1 VLDSLSVLDSLTSAD
16 FGDSARFRVLG
27 SIGRYIHARIVGMR
41 KPRQLEKGARY
52 HVTAR
57 ANRKE
62 IILDTSA
69 TKELFLSVVKRAKGK
84 YNFRLENFCIMGN
97 HFHFVIQPLND
108 ESLSA
113 IMRWILSVFAMA
125 YNKSRGLTGHVWGC
139 RFFSR
144 IIASLRELLQVFEYI
159 DNNPVKASQV
169 EDRRQWRWGGL
180 WHDRTGCRDLIGA
193 PAAWLMPLIP
203 EHGQLLLT

>member
-1 VLDSLSVLDSLTSAD
+1 
-16 FGDSARFRVLG
+16 
-27 SIGRYIHARIVGMR
+27 MR
-41 KPRQLEKGARY
+41 QPRQLADGARY

-62 IILDTSA
+62 MILDA
-69 TKELFLSVVKRAKGK
+69 TEMKELFLSVVKRAKAK
-84 YNFRLENFCIMGN
+84 YDFRLENFCVMGN
-97 HFHFVIQPLND
+97 HFHFVIQPGRG

-125 YNKSRGLTGHVWGC
+125 YNKIKGFTGHVWGC

-144 IIASLRELLQVFEYI
+144 IIASLWELLQIFEYV
-159 DNNPVKASQV
+159 DANPVEASQV
-169 EDRRQWRWGGL
+169 EDRREWRWGGL
-180 WHDRTGCRDLIGA
+180 WHDRTGCRDLVEK
-193 PAAWLMPLIP
+193 PADWLRPLIL

>member
-1 VLDSLSVLDSLTSAD
+1 
-16 FGDSARFRVLG
+16 
-27 SIGRYIHARIVGMR
+27 MR
-41 KPRQLEKGARY
+41 QSRNLEDGARY

-62 IILDTSA
+62 MILDTSSM
-69 TKELFLSVVKRAKGK
+69 KELFLSVVKRAKTK
-84 YNFRLENFCIMGN
+84 YDFRIENFCIMGN
-97 HFHFVIQPLND
+97 HFHFVIQPGKG
-108 ESLSA
+108 ESLSV

-125 YNKSRGLTGHVWGC
+125 YNKIKRVTGHVWGC

-144 IIASLRELLQVFEYI
+144 IIASLWELLQVFEYI

-180 WHDRTGCRDLIGA
+180 WHDRTGCRDLVEAIA
-193 PAAWLMPLIP
+193 VWLRPLVPEHEQQLLAFNPAPSMPAARCAKA
-203 EHGQLLLT
+203 E